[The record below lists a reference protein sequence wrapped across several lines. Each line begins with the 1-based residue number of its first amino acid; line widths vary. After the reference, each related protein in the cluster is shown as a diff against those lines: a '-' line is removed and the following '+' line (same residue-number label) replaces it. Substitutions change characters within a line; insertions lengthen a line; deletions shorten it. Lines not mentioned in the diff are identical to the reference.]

1 MTPTEIRQLFLLQ
14 TCDKADKL
22 IKSELDKE
30 LNVNSIIRFEKVAH
44 FYRLHITFANEVHQV
59 IKDNINQLSDEQI
72 MYIAKEALETSTPMT
87 DAIQRSLVYN
97 FMDNHPLKHSSLTN
111 LDTVFTIILDSFQAI
126 YHSLNHQS
134 DSNENKAD
142 RLCKLFMHKYQNFT
156 KEN

>member
-1 MTPTEIRQLFLLQ
+1 MAPTEIRQLFILQ

-22 IKSELDKE
+22 IKNELDKA

-44 FYRLHITFANEVHQV
+44 FYSLHITFANEVHQV

-72 MYIAKEALETSTPMT
+72 MYSAKEARETSTPMT
-87 DAIQRSLVYN
+87 NAIQRSLVYN
-97 FMDNHPLKHSSLTN
+97 FMDSHPLKNSSLTN
-111 LDTVFTIILDSFQAI
+111 LDTVFNTIHDSFQDI
-126 YHSLNHQS
+126 YHHLNSQS

-142 RLCKLFMHKYQNFT
+142 RLCESFMHEYQNFT

>member
-22 IKSELDKE
+22 IKSELDKT
-30 LNVNSIIRFEKVAH
+30 LNVHPIIRFEKVAH
-44 FYRLHITFANEVHQV
+44 FYSLHITFANEVHQV

-97 FMDNHPLKHSSLTN
+97 FTDNHLLKHSSLTN
-111 LDTVFTIILDSFQAI
+111 LDTVFNLILDSFQDI
-126 YHSLNHQS
+126 YHSLNPQS
-134 DSNENKAD
+134 DSNENTAD
-142 RLCKLFMHKYQNFT
+142 RLCESFMREYKNFT
-156 KEN
+156 KEQ

>member
-22 IKSELDKE
+22 IKSELDKA
-30 LNVNSIIRFEKVAH
+30 LNVNSIIRFKKVAH
-44 FYRLHITFANEVHQV
+44 FYSLHITFANEVHQV

-97 FMDNHPLKHSSLTN
+97 FINSHPLKHSSLTN
-111 LDTVFTIILDSFQAI
+111 LDTVFNIIPDSFQDI
-126 YHSLNHQS
+126 YHRPNPQS

-142 RLCKLFMHKYQNFT
+142 RLCESFMREYKNFT
-156 KEN
+156 KEK